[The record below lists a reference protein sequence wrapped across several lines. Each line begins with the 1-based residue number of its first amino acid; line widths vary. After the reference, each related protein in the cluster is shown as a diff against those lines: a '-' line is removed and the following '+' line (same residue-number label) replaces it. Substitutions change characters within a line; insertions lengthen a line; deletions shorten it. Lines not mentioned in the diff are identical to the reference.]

1 MKNLLTLLL
10 TMSAFA
16 FAQEDAEYKYE
27 PEVNKAEYY
36 IGTYNKGKDLE
47 DMVKWY
53 NKFAEWAEDH
63 DGIYD
68 SMTTAILQPY
78 FH

>member
-47 DMVKWY
+47 DGQMV
-53 NKFAEWAEDH
+53 
-63 DGIYD
+63 
-68 SMTTAILQPY
+68 
-78 FH
+78 

>member
-36 IGTYNKGKDLE
+36 IGTYNK
-47 DMVKWY
+47 VK
-53 NKFAEWAEDH
+53 
-63 DGIYD
+63 
-68 SMTTAILQPY
+68 T
-78 FH
+78 